1 MKTYSYEATPNTVIF
16 TRDLSRILH
25 QNEFLNPKTSR
36 GSSKGQSPH
45 WSDQIILNSQKIFN
59 KRERDREKGRER
71 DRERICNLRL
81 ILAISGM

>member
-59 KRERDREKGRER
+59 KRERDRETERKEEREIE
-71 DRERICNLRL
+71 REFA
-81 ILAISGM
+81 ILD